1 MKYTVRENHALACP
15 MCRRVIV
22 YNDVWNLVR
31 NNCFRVERCIFYQEG
46 VHPIE
51 TKSTPIKCHLSKN
64 RSTRKNCSLLGK
76 YQMLFGN
83 WIEHIKPTSYRGFRS
98 LRHPIWLS
106 VSLCL
111 QCYHVVLIRKVTTF
125 CARSFIVG
133 VFRYCSSHNWNT
145 LFLGA
150 NAVADVM
157 AEKYDAKKS
166 DILDPVSAHRDYLAR
181 AIHQLIWVDVTGT
194 LCK

>member
-1 MKYTVRENHALACP
+1 ML
-15 MCRRVIV
+15 
-22 YNDVWNLVR
+22 
-31 NNCFRVERCIFYQEG
+31 NNCFRVERYIFYQEG

-64 RSTRKNCSLLGK
+64 RSTRKKCSLLGD

-83 WIEHIKPTSYRGFRS
+83 KIEHIKPTCYPALGKNDDFKA
-98 LRHPIWLS
+98 PVQLS
-106 VSLCL
+106 VWLCL